1 MGDITLS
8 AFGLIALASLTLIAV
23 GAFRRSR
30 LLMILGTAL
39 LLALAGLW
47 VVGLPG
53 ATGGLLPLVFL
64 KRRRPLKDAAW

>member
-1 MGDITLS
+1 MGDVTLL
-8 AFGLIALASLTLIAV
+8 AFGLITLVALTLIGV

-30 LLMILGTAL
+30 VLIIVGATL

-47 VVGLPG
+47 VLGLLG

-64 KRRRPLKDAAW
+64 KRRRPVKEAA